1 MASGLRFGT
10 EELKGVEVMRDDS
23 RLGGAL
29 PYGEERE
36 KGAQKTSKRCS

>member
-1 MASGLRFGT
+1 MALDLVFET
-10 EELKGVEVMRDDS
+10 EELKGGEVMHGDS

-29 PYGEERE
+29 PCGEERE